1 MPDRLRLSTRHR
13 RVLEALL
20 REHLPDVEV
29 WAYGSRV
36 SGLGHDGS
44 DLDLVLRGPG
54 LDKIPFDRLLDFEE
68 AVREST
74 IPFLVEARDWARL
87 PERFHREIEREYVAV
102 VGAASSPWTKPPE
115 HRERPS
121 ADASPVECR
130 GDFVHGLPAPSRP
143 RKSSDRSSRQ
153 PRTRITNPAPSPRSA
168 TRCSRG

>member
-20 REHLPDVEV
+20 REYLPDVEV

-44 DLDLVLRGPG
+44 DLDLVLRGSG

-87 PERFHREIEREYVAV
+87 PERFHREIEREYVVV
-102 VGAASSPWTKPPE
+102 VGAA
-115 HRERPS
+115 RPV
-121 ADASPVECR
+121 APQLAS
-130 GDFVHGLPAPSRP
+130 
-143 RKSSDRSSRQ
+143 Q
-153 PRTRITNPAPSPRSA
+153 
-168 TRCSRG
+168 

>member
-44 DLDLVLRGPG
+44 DLDLVLRGSG

-68 AVREST
+68 AVRNPRFRSSSRRGT
-74 IPFLVEARDWARL
+74 GLGCRSGFTGRL
-87 PERFHREIEREYVAV
+87 SASMWWV
-102 VGAASSPWTKPPE
+102 VGAALGNFGTGDAESLVSS
-115 HRERPS
+115 
-121 ADASPVECR
+121 V
-130 GDFVHGLPAPSRP
+130 SRDG
-143 RKSSDRSSRQ
+143 S
-153 PRTRITNPAPSPRSA
+153 
-168 TRCSRG
+168 